1 MSSWSSS
8 SSLLYSSVKSLECD
22 FRRFS
27 STYFYLSSSNYSGN
41 VSPELS
47 YRDRG
52 DQFFVPEIPSKL
64 HQMSEIVQIICSF
77 HFVVQQ
83 SRWFLKEHLFHCS
96 VPVISYLTLSD
107 FGSCPLSMFILWSEV
122 KTILNYLHIAEL
134 VNYSSKMGWRL
145 NLTMS

>member
-83 SRWFLKEHLFHCS
+83 SRWFLKRASFALLGASHFLSHTLRFWIMSIVQVHLQ
-96 VPVISYLTLSD
+96 
-107 FGSCPLSMFILWSEV
+107 V
-122 KTILNYLHIAEL
+122 KTILKYLHIAEL